1 MKETK
6 ARERSRERE
15 IKEGDKNTKY
25 FQTIANQKRRKAT
38 ISVWMAPMEKQNLQ
52 RKLLPWQ
59 QNTIKIC
66 SSMKLDL
73 ISILLGVFSLKEI
86 VSREENVGL
95 EEEFTEAEI

>member
-15 IKEGDKNTKY
+15 IKEGIRIQSISKLLL
-25 FQTIANQKRRKAT
+25 IKRGGKQLF
-38 ISVWMAPMEKQNLQ
+38 SVWMAPMEKQNLQ

>member
-38 ISVWMAPMEKQNLQ
+38 I
-52 RKLLPWQ
+52 
-59 QNTIKIC
+59 
-66 SSMKLDL
+66 
-73 ISILLGVFSLKEI
+73 FSLDGPNGEAKSTKEI
-86 VSREENVGL
+86 IAVA
-95 EEEFTEAEI
+95 TEYYKDLFKHEVRPDINIAGSFFSEGDSL